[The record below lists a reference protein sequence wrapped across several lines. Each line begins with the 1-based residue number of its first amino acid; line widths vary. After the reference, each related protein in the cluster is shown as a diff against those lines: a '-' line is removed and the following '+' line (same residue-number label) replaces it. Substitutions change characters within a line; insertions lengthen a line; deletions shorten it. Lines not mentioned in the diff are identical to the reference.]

1 MGSLSKKTK
10 ARRDMRD
17 ARLTA
22 KRQKDEQ
29 KKLAKKDKIVVVK
42 QANLLVFYRFKHI
55 LVQKKHLKFSLRCFP
70 TYL

>member
-22 KRQKDEQ
+22 ERQKDEQ

-42 QANLLVFYRFKHI
+42 
-55 LVQKKHLKFSLRCFP
+55 
-70 TYL
+70 